1 MIYSETLLEFE
12 LGSVHA
18 VVKAEADGKFS
29 PQTMGNRG
37 TRELRKKYRIA
48 SLTLTVLSRATSG
61 SSVLQARGRTIA

>member
-1 MIYSETLLEFE
+1 MIYSETLFEFE

-37 TRELRKKYRIA
+37 TRELRKNRIA